1 MESSTIASTL
11 CRHISSSLARH
22 RSWPAD
28 VSGGPSAKAAAPRH
42 AGRTTL
48 TPGLRA
54 SALVR
59 MTRSQPDRDAGPM
72 PGRWSPD
79 GDSAGAAGQ
88 QHVRVETGAVAGV
101 AGAAGLVDLDQDGVA
116 VAVERDRPH
125 ELDMTRGLALDPVLP
140 PAAGPVGAAAGRQ
153 RAPQRLVVHPAE
165 HQHLAGVEL
174 LRDRREQPGR
184 VPLQPG
190 RDPRV
195 KVPFRRHARESPT
208 FACTGPAMR
217 TGHPAALSASLTS
230 PIRSSPKWNRLAAS
244 TASAPARTAG
254 AKSAACP
261 APPLAITGTS
271 TTARTAVISGRS
283 NPALVPSASIE
294 FSRISPAPSSAAL
307 AAHRTASSPVPRRP
321 PCVVTS
327 KPLRGPGARRAST
340 DSTTHWEP
348 NLMAASAS
356 SSGRSMAAVF
366 SDTLS

>member
-101 AGAAGLVDLDQDGVA
+101 AGPAGLVDLDQDGVA
-116 VAVERDRPH
+116 VAVQRDGLH
-125 ELDMTRGLALDPVLP
+125 ELDMTGHLALDPVLL
-140 PAAGPVGAAAGRQ
+140 PAARPVGAAAGRQ
-153 RAPQRLVVHPAE
+153 RAVQRLVVHPAE

-174 LRDRREQPGR
+174 LRDRGEQPGR

-195 KVPFRRHARESPT
+195 EVAFRRHAPESST
-208 FACTGPAMR
+208 VACAGPATARTGPPAGR
-217 TGHPAALSASLTS
+217 TGYPAALSASLTS
-230 PIRSSPKWNRLAAS
+230 PTRSSPKWNRLAAS

-254 AKSAACP
+254 AKSPAWP
-261 APPLAITGTS
+261 APPLAITGTP
-271 TTARTAVISGRS
+271 TATRTAVISGRS

-294 FSRISPAPSSAAL
+294 LSRISPAPSSAAL

-327 KPLRGPGARRAST
+327 KP
-340 DSTTHWEP
+340 
-348 NLMAASAS
+348 
-356 SSGRSMAAVF
+356 
-366 SDTLS
+366 